1 MNNPQKKLTFGRL
14 VNSIRQ
20 IHDQMTAQAS
30 KRQHQPD
37 IEELGHWLLYSGVRT
52 ERRRPGEIWNPAP
65 GEPFLPAGQNRHGM
79 EWLIDLYANT
89 DRQLGSTDN
98 YRKRIFQMPTTVLM
112 ERITSKIFLVRK
124 QKVMLDRDLA
134 ELYGV
139 ETKVLKQ
146 AVKRNIDRFPHDFMF
161 ELTSDEFQNLR
172 SQIVTSSWGG
182 TRYIPMA
189 FTEQGVAMLSSV
201 LRSKRAV
208 QVNIQ
213 IMRAFT
219 QLRQMLSTHKDLKKK
234 IDAMER
240 KYDQQFQVIFEA
252 IKQLLETEAT
262 PKKKIGF
269 TVKEK
274 QKAYTKSKASTA
286 AGD

>member
-1 MNNPQKKLTFGRL
+1 MP
-14 VNSIRQ
+14 
-20 IHDQMTAQAS
+20 AS
-30 KRQHQPD
+30 
-37 IEELGHWLLYSGVRT
+37 
-52 ERRRPGEIWNPAP
+52 
-65 GEPFLPAGQNRHGM
+65 
-79 EWLIDLYANT
+79 
-89 DRQLGSTDN
+89 
-98 YRKRIFQMPTTVLM
+98 VLM

-182 TRYIPMA
+182 TRYISMA

-219 QLRQMLSTHKDLKKK
+219 QLRQMLSTHKDLTKK
-234 IDAMER
+234 IEAMER
-240 KYDQQFQVIFEA
+240 KYDQQFQVVFEA
-252 IKQLLETEAT
+252 IKQLLETEAK

-274 QKAYTKSKASTA
+274 QKAYAKSKASTA